1 MAFLSNEVTL
11 ASLNSHIPPLFETS
25 TSLPVQYYTADL
37 RRSSRLSR
45 RPWVSVSQLVSCAFL
60 VVVLVIQFIIPS
72 HVHLGTVFRDSLRS
86 GVRVESPA
94 ICQNSPVFLEPLP
107 TSRPHKMSLLE
118 EARRVAA
125 EFDYTK
131 QDVNKGVKEFIRQM
145 GGLILFTGR
154 ETLCVNAP
162 I

>member
-1 MAFLSNEVTL
+1 
-11 ASLNSHIPPLFETS
+11 
-25 TSLPVQYYTADL
+25 
-37 RRSSRLSR
+37 
-45 RPWVSVSQLVSCAFL
+45 
-60 VVVLVIQFIIPS
+60 
-72 HVHLGTVFRDSLRS
+72 
-86 GVRVESPA
+86 
-94 ICQNSPVFLEPLP
+94 
-107 TSRPHKMSLLE
+107 MSLLE